1 MTAGPASM
9 SGAGTEGRL
18 ALVAGSGDYPLK
30 VAQAA
35 RAQGRELYVVAL
47 SGAADIGDFAGFEG
61 REYRLGQ
68 LGAFMDEV
76 KRRRISDI
84 VMIGA
89 LPRPS
94 FGALAPELSTLKYLP
109 HFARAFK
116 GGDDHLLRGVV
127 SFFEGQ
133 GLVVRGAA
141 EIAPEIVAGSGPMGR
156 TIPTAPA
163 MEAAERGFSLL
174 DALSPFDIGQ
184 AAVIADHRVVAVEAA
199 EGTDAMLERVAA
211 MVKSGRLR
219 IGKGDGVLVKAPKRN
234 QDLRVD
240 MPAVGVDTVTRA
252 VEAGL
257 SGIAVRTGA
266 VLVGDRATLAARADA
281 AGLFVVGVP

>member
-1 MTAGPASM
+1 M

-156 TIPTAPA
+156 TMPTAPA
-163 MEAAERGFSLL
+163 MEAAERGFALL
-174 DALSPFDIGQ
+174 DAISPFDIGQ

-240 MPAVGVDTVTRA
+240 MPAVGVDTVVRA

>member
-1 MTAGPASM
+1 M

-30 VAQAA
+30 VAHAA

-141 EIAPEIVAGSGPMGR
+141 EIAPEIVASSGPMGR
-156 TIPTAPA
+156 TMPTAPA
-163 MEAAERGFSLL
+163 MEAAERGFALL

>member
-1 MTAGPASM
+1 MAGPASM
-9 SGAGTEGRL
+9 SGAGTEGPL

-156 TIPTAPA
+156 TMPTAPA